1 MYHLSK
7 LLLSWHLRLF
17 KQIFD
22 LLNTN
27 GINSISQT
35 NPKLLTLV
43 QETGLYKKKLE
54 EFHAAW
60 YEKWNWDI

>member
-1 MYHLSK
+1 M
-7 LLLSWHLRLF
+7 LRLF